1 MTETTPAILIVFLLF
16 ICPKENIFEGYFNE
30 FKSKVLN
37 FAYLKYFSKYKKKAI
52 IRFVCL

>member
-30 FKSKVLN
+30 LN
-37 FAYLKYFSKYKKKAI
+37 LGFLI
-52 IRFVCL
+52 LLI